1 MSRQIILTVSD
12 VSKSFA
18 GNKVLHNISFAIQ
31 QGEKVAI
38 IGSSGAGKTTLLHLI
53 AGIIQPDSGYVHING
68 KSLNGLKPGR
78 ELSELVGVIHQQFDL
93 VPQISVVQNVL
104 VGRLGQWSLLR
115 SILSMI
121 WPIERGLASK
131 ALARVG
137 LSGKQLERTS
147 NLSGGEQ
154 QRVAIA
160 RMLVQ
165 DPELFVADEPV
176 ASLDPTRASYLI
188 ELLGQV
194 TDQTGKTLVTSL
206 HSLDL
211 VRKNFTRLIGLRNGI
226 QVFDLDCQDV
236 TDRMIKDLYD
246 IEEIG
251 T

>member
-1 MSRQIILTVSD
+1 MSSKIVLDLRD
-12 VSKSFA
+12 VCKSFA
-18 GNKVLHNISFAIQ
+18 GNKVLHNISFTIR

-38 IGSSGAGKTTLLHLI
+38 IGSSGAGKTTLLHVI
-53 AGIIQPDSGYVHING
+53 AGIIQPDSGNVYING

-78 ELSELVGVIHQQFDL
+78 ELSKLVGVIHQQFDL
-93 VPQISVVQNVL
+93 VPQISVIHNVL

-115 SILSMI
+115 SMLSI
-121 WPIERGLASK
+121 VWPIERELASK
-131 ALARVG
+131 AIARVG
-137 LSGKQLERTS
+137 LSGKQRERTS

-176 ASLDPTRASYLI
+176 ASLDPTRASYLV
-188 ELLGQV
+188 ELLGQI

-206 HSLDL
+206 HSIDL

-236 TDRMIKDLYD
+236 TDGMIKELYD

>member
-121 WPIERGLASK
+121 CPIERGLASK

-194 TDQTGKTLVTSL
+194 IDQTGKTLVTSL

-236 TDRMIKDLYD
+236 TDGMIKELYD